1 MIDHAP
7 AQRQRAEQLAAT
19 LPPLLVAAE
28 RVAAVVA
35 QGVHGRRRVGV
46 GETFWQY
53 RRYQP
58 GDAATRIDWRQSAK
72 TAHLFIRENEWEA
85 AESVW
90 LWCDGSPSM
99 HYRSHLANTEK
110 SERAALLLLALAV
123 LLVRGSEHIALLGR
137 NSRPTTGRG
146 ALSRLVA
153 ELEREAASEASLPPA
168 AALPR
173 YSQIVLIGDFLVP
186 PGETDGLVRHYVGRG
201 VKGHIVL
208 VVDPAEESLPFAGRT
223 RFEGF
228 ENEGEMLIGRP
239 EVLRADYEARF
250 AAHRAGLADLARA
263 AGWSF
268 VTHHTDRPAQEALLA
283 IYTAMSAQVS
293 GR

>member
-7 AQRQRAEQLAAT
+7 AQRQRAEQLAAM

-72 TAHLFIRENEWEA
+72 TAHVFIRENEWEA

-153 ELEREAASEASLPPA
+153 ELERDAASEASLPPA

-186 PGETDGLVRHYVGRG
+186 PGEIDGLVRHYVGRG
-201 VKGHIVL
+201 VKGHIML

-228 ENEGEMLIGRP
+228 ENEGEVLIGRP

-283 IYTAMSAQVS
+283 VYTAMSAQVS